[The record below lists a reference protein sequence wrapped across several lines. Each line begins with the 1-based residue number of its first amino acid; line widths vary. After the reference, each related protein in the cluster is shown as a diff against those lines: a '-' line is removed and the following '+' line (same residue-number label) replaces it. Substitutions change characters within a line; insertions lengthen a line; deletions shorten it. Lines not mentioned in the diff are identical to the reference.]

1 MTFVAVVTGAIAVTA
16 GTISAIQASKKEK
29 AAAERAREAQ
39 KRLDKEKSLFRNLDT
54 SNPYLDMENVYED
67 VTVNQQQAQFERD
80 QQMQAQA
87 NIMQQMRGAAG
98 SSGIAAL
105 AQTLANQGS
114 LDAQKA
120 SATIGQQE
128 AENQKLK
135 LAEEARL
142 RGLER
147 EGELVSRQAQFGK
160 ISSLMGLSAQ
170 EVAGHQAAQAQAAS
184 QQAQAYGQIS
194 QGAVLG
200 SSAELG

>member
-39 KRLDKEKSLFRNLDT
+39 KRLDKEKNLFRNLDT

-67 VTVNQQQAQFERD
+67 VTVNQQQAQFERE
-80 QQMQAQA
+80 QQMQSQA

-147 EGELVSRQAQFGK
+147 EGELISRQAQFGK
-160 ISSLMGLSAQ
+160 LSSLMGLSAQ
-170 EVAGHQAAQAQAAS
+170 EISGH
-184 QQAQAYGQIS
+184 
-194 QGAVLG
+194 
-200 SSAELG
+200 

>member
-1 MTFVAVVTGAIAVTA
+1 MSFVAVVTGAIAVTA

-98 SSGIAAL
+98 GSGIAAL

-170 EVAGHQAAQAQAAS
+170 EVSGHQQAQAQAAS

-200 SSAELG
+200 SSAEFG